1 MRAFYLAEYEEAR
14 VRFPQSPS
22 ARKQATTKYG
32 GVASSTLASA
42 TQTMKK
48 MAYLGIRIICPVCN
62 TPSDDEDYCTTC
74 GVVFNQF
81 DDEQLKREGSQAKGV
96 IDAVDVVKYECP
108 YCGRPAEF
116 GRVYIPRDLTIYFE
130 NTFCP
135 ECGVQLI
142 PIYQRV
148 EDY

>member
-1 MRAFYLAEYEEAR
+1 
-14 VRFPQSPS
+14 
-22 ARKQATTKYG
+22 
-32 GVASSTLASA
+32 
-42 TQTMKK
+42 
-48 MAYLGIRIICPVCN
+48 MAYFGTRIICPECN

-74 GVVFNQF
+74 GAIFNEF
-81 DDEQLKREGSQAKGV
+81 GDEQLKCEGNQAKGV

-135 ECGVQLI
+135 ECGVRMM

>member
-1 MRAFYLAEYEEAR
+1 MRKRGFDSR
-14 VRFPQSPS
+14 SHRPQ
-22 ARKQATTKYG
+22 RKQAATKYG

-42 TQTMKK
+42 TKLKQCK
-48 MAYLGIRIICPVCN
+48 MAYFGTRIICPACN

-74 GVVFNQF
+74 GVVFNEF
-81 DDEQLKREGSQAKGV
+81 DDDQLKREGSQAKGV

-116 GRVYIPRDLTIYFE
+116 GRVYIPRDLTIHFE

-135 ECGVQLI
+135 ECGARMM